1 MTALRSGLFALAVAT
16 LCAVSPGA
24 AAQASA
30 TDVAREARHL
40 LDQTHAA
47 DVPGAVVLV
56 ARGDEVLFRGA
67 RGRAD
72 MATGRPLA
80 PDDRFQI
87 ASLTKQM
94 VAAGVLK
101 LVEAGK
107 VSLADPLSRYVQGY
121 AHGDRVSVAH
131 LLNHT
136 SGIRNFPG
144 APDAMRAKLPRDAS
158 TDQLIDAF
166 KDQPPEFAPGD
177 RWAYNDL
184 GYVLA
189 GKVIET
195 ASGKPWHVYLA
206 ENFFQPLGM
215 THTCYCADAAIAGYA
230 MEAGQLR
237 RAEPTNISWEHAAG
251 ALVSSVDDLL
261 KWNRA
266 LHEGRVLAP
275 EQYRQMVT
283 PLGPAGERGMHY
295 GFGID
300 HTPLHEMEQLSHAGY
315 VDGFTSHLLYL
326 PGPDLTVVVL
336 RNISGGDAPAEM
348 ARRLAAAAGAS
359 TSSRPTR
366 H

>member
-1 MTALRSGLFALAVAT
+1 MNVAIYLRSVAVALAAIT
-16 LCAVSPGA
+16 LCALPLRA

-30 TDVAREARHL
+30 TDVARHARHL
-40 LDQTHAA
+40 LDQAFAA
-47 DVPGAVVLV
+47 DVPGAAVLV

-67 RGRAD
+67 RGTAD
-72 MATGRPLA
+72 MTTGRPLT

-107 VSLADPLSRYVQGY
+107 VSLGEPLSRYVQGLP
-121 AHGDRVSVAH
+121 HGDRIAVAQ

-144 APDAMRAKLPRDAS
+144 APEVMHAKLPQDAS

-166 KDQPPEFAPGD
+166 KGQPPESAPGD
-177 RWAYNDL
+177 RWAYNDF

-189 GKVIET
+189 GKIIET

-206 ENFFQPLGM
+206 ETFFQPLGM
-215 THTCYCADAAIAGYA
+215 TRTCYCADPAIAGHVMDA
-230 MEAGQLR
+230 GEAR
-237 RAEPTNISWEHAAG
+237 RVPPTNITWEHAAG

-266 LHEGRVLAP
+266 LHEGRILAP
-275 EQYRQMVT
+275 EQYLQMVT
-283 PLGPAGERGMHY
+283 PHGRAGEGGMHY

-300 HTPLHEMEQLSHAGY
+300 HTPLHGLEQLSHSGY
-315 VDGFTSHLLYL
+315 VDGFTSHLIYM

-336 RNISGGDAPAEM
+336 RNSSGRGDAPAEV
-348 ARRLAAAAGAS
+348 ARRLAAAAIGVSA
-359 TSSRPTR
+359 P
-366 H
+366 